1 MNNPLISII
10 IPVYNA
16 ETFLARAMDSVLKQ
30 TCANYEVIL
39 VNDGSV
45 DTSGSLCDDY
55 AAAHSHIHVVH
66 KANGGISS
74 TRNAGIEAATGEYLV
89 FLDADDYLSPD
100 TCDLL
105 QQVITAHR
113 PDLIDLGWV
122 YVYGDDKHVHNR
134 HEIQKNTLLDADF
147 LKNTVLPPLLN
158 LTNDPAHFI
167 YDFSCTKVF
176 CRDIITTHKLR
187 FDEGCRIWED
197 RPFVLSYLRHC
208 RYLYCLDA
216 AIYYYVST
224 PNSLSRRYNPD
235 CLRIIVE
242 NYLLYRS
249 LYGEDYDFDTAYANN
264 YWASAMENMILRSLD
279 QKENQKQIHELM
291 TAVLRRE
298 PVIHWFTHRTE
309 GNALQQRI
317 SCSIAAGQTN
327 LALSLFKILKAS
339 KYCVRITNAIKRK
352 FAGKQATHIQSE

>member
-1 MNNPLISII
+1 MLMNNPLISII

-16 ETFLARAMDSVLKQ
+16 ETFLARAVDSVLKQ

-45 DTSGSLCDDY
+45 DASGSLCDNY

-66 KANGGISS
+66 KPNGGIST

-89 FLDADDYLSPD
+89 YLDADDYLSPD

-122 YVYGDDKHVHNR
+122 YVYSDDNHVQNR
-134 HEIQKNTLLDADF
+134 HGIQKNTLLGVDV

-158 LTNDPAHFI
+158 LKNDPAHFI

-176 CRDIITTHKLR
+176 RRDIITTHNLR
-187 FDEGCRIWED
+187 FDEGRRIWED

-208 RYLYCLDA
+208 RSLYCLDA
-216 AIYYYVST
+216 SIYYYVST

-264 YWASAMENMILRSLD
+264 YWARAMENMILQSLD
-279 QKENQKQIHELM
+279 QKENREQIHDLM

-309 GNALQQRI
+309 GDALQQRI
-317 SCSIAAGQTN
+317 SSCIAAGQTEQ
-327 LALSLFKILKAS
+327 ALSLFKKLNARKRRT
-339 KYCVRITNAIKRK
+339 RIIDTIKRK
-352 FAGKQATHIQSE
+352 FPRK